1 MKNDNAGTWGQPGG
15 MGDALTELLR
25 HGARG
30 LIEQAVETE
39 LLVLLEQYA
48 NVTDLAGR
56 QAVVRNG
63 YLPEREILT
72 GLGPVAV
79 RMPKVRDRSQNGIKF
94 NSAIVPPYVRKAQRV
109 EAALPW
115 LYLRGISTGDM
126 QEALSVLL
134 GAAAKGLS
142 PAVVSRLKAEW
153 AEEYA
158 AWNRRDLSGE
168 HYVYVWA
175 DGIYSTLRG
184 EDDRLCLLVLIGV
197 NEQGE
202 KRLLALSDG
211 YRESKASWL
220 SVLQDLQARGL
231 SHVPVLA
238 IGDGALGFWAALE
251 EAWPTTQQQRCW
263 VHKTANVLNELPKA
277 LHGKAKAG
285 LQAIWMADTQAHAA
299 SAFDRFVRDYGA
311 KYPKAVAKL
320 SKDRES
326 LLRFYDVPA
335 EHWASIRTTNPIE
348 STFATVRHRTT
359 RTKSCVSRN
368 TLMGLVFQLV
378 LTAEQSWRRLRG
390 FRLLPEVVEGIRFKD
405 GLRVGALTEPN
416 PGSQAH
422 HNVTPWM
429 PNIGNGWPR

>member
-220 SVLQDLQARGL
+220 NVRHDLQARGL
-231 SHVPVLA
+231 NTAPALA
-238 IGDGALGFWAALE
+238 IGDGALGFWAAQD
-251 EAWPTTQQQRCW
+251 EAWPETRSQRCW
-263 VHKTANVLNELPKA
+263 VHKTANVLNELPQSIQ
-277 LHGKAKAG
+277 GKAKAG
-285 LQAIWMADTQAHAA
+285 LHEIWMAETKAQAGK
-299 SAFDRFVRDYGA
+299 AFDRFVRDFGP

-320 SKDRES
+320 VKDRAA
-326 LLRFYDVPA
+326 LLAFYDFPA
-335 EHWASIRTTNPIE
+335 EHWVHIRTTNPIE
-348 STFATVRHRTT
+348 SCFATIRHRTT
-359 RTKSCVSRN
+359 RTKNCVSRS
-368 TLMGLVFQLV
+368 TLLGLVFQLA
-378 LTAEQSWRRLRG
+378 LTAEQSWRKLGG
-390 FRLLPEVVEGIRFKD
+390 FKLLPAVVQGIRFVD
-405 GLRVGALTEPN
+405 GVRVIDQPPSEYGDEQQIA
-416 PGSQAH
+416 A
-422 HNVTPWM
+422 
-429 PNIGNGWPR
+429 

>member
-25 HGARG
+25 QGARG

-79 RMPKVRDRSQNGIKF
+79 RMPKVRDRSQSGIKF

-153 AEEYA
+153 AEAYA
-158 AWNRRDLSGE
+158 AWNRRDLSAE
-168 HYVYVWA
+168 RYVYVWA
-175 DGIYSTLRG
+175 DGIDSTLRG

-220 SVLQDLQARGL
+220 SVLQNLQARGL
-231 SHVPVLA
+231 NTPPALA
-238 IGDGALGFWAALE
+238 IGDGALGFWAAQE
-251 EAWPTTQQQRCW
+251 EAWPETRAQRCW
-263 VHKTANVLNELPKA
+263 VHKTANVLNELPKSIQ
-277 LHGKAKAG
+277 GKAKAG
-285 LQAIWMADTQAHAA
+285 LHEIWMAATKAQAGQAL
-299 SAFDRFVRDYGA
+299 DRFVRDFGA
-311 KYPKAVAKL
+311 KYPKAVAKRV
-320 SKDRES
+320 KDRAA
-326 LLRFYDVPA
+326 LLAFYDFPA
-335 EHWASIRTTNPIE
+335 EHWVHIRTTNPIE
-348 STFATVRHRTT
+348 SSFATIRHRTT
-359 RTKSCVSRN
+359 RTKNCVSRN
-368 TLMGLVFQLV
+368 TLLGLVFQLA
-378 LTAEQSWRRLRG
+378 LTAEPSWRKLGG
-390 FRLLPEVVEGIRFKD
+390 FKLLPAVVQGIRFVD
-405 GLRVGALTEPN
+405 GLRVTDQPPSAFAEE
-416 PGSQAH
+416 QQIAA
-422 HNVTPWM
+422 
-429 PNIGNGWPR
+429 